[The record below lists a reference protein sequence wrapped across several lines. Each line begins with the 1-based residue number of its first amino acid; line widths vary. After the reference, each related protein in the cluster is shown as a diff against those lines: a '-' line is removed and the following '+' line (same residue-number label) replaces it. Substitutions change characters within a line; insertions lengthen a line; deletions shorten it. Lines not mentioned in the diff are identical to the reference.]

1 MKNNLF
7 KVLLSVICMAGV
19 LIACN
24 DDDYN
29 GPSPDEIT
37 ANYSNKLA
45 VGDRANLDLI
55 YSGREF
61 IGKEVNFNT
70 SDSKAATIT
79 LKSILPGETLTP
91 IENVQLTADGNNGY
105 TFSGSGTGTSGT
117 TFNYQGVIN
126 KEKLSLTLSDVKQ
139 PANQLAQHGT
149 FYPVQTGSESW
160 RDPELKHYYTLLKY
174 ALHLVSDDKSLAQ
187 AATLLEAIAGN
198 ILTWFVSDI
207 TFQPDGNIT
216 ARYAPGLPDGK
227 AITDILMAQQNRP
240 DSDWVASP
248 VNLASYYV
256 KDDSVVYIVPNIDMI
271 IREIEQNKATK
282 AATDSILTEENLT
295 AVYQKLQ
302 QWATKGIKFTA
313 RKHSGEM
320 VIFSQTPTM
329 TRFRGYKGDLFLF
342 IDKNEIKEF
351 LPLLPLVKELIPED
365 MLSGPLGGM
374 LNNML
379 NGIINGINNS
389 NLFELGL
396 MLTKEKD
403 IPDAKAASNAEMHLS
418 RTLSPILND
427 KSKSN

>member
-7 KVLLSVICMAGV
+7 IVLLSVICMAGV
-19 LIACN
+19 LVACN

-29 GPSPDEIT
+29 GPAPDEIT

-45 VGDRANLDLI
+45 VGDRANLDLT

-70 SDSKAATIT
+70 ADSKTATIT
-79 LKSILPGETLTP
+79 LKNILPGETLTP

-149 FYPVQTGSESW
+149 FYPVLKNMETLN
-160 RDPELKHYYTLLKY
+160 DPEYGRYTFYQY
-174 ALHLVSDDKSLAQ
+174 ALHIMSDDKSLGQNAS
-187 AATLLEAIAGN
+187 LLEGIAGN
-198 ILTWFVSDI
+198 LLTWFVNNI
-207 TFQPDGNIT
+207 TFNPDGNIT
-216 ARYAPGLPDGK
+216 AQYAPGLPEGK
-227 AITDILMAQQNRP
+227 AITDLLFSNPNRQ
-240 DSDWVASP
+240 DSDWGVSP
-248 VNLASYYV
+248 LNLASYYI
-256 KDDSVVYIVPNIDMI
+256 KDDSLLYVVPNIDMI
-271 IREIEQNKATK
+271 IREIESKGKTK
-282 AATDSILTEENLT
+282 AGVDSILTEQNII
-295 AVYQKLQ
+295 AIYQKIQ
-302 QWATKGIKFTA
+302 QWTNSGIKFTIRQNSEKPFISPA
-313 RKHSGEM
+313 TGKKM
-320 VIFSQTPTM
+320 A
-329 TRFRGYKGDLFLF
+329 YKGDLFLF

-351 LPLLPLVKELIPED
+351 LPLLPLVKDLIPED
-365 MLSGPLGGM
+365 MMSGVLGGI

-403 IPDAKAASNAEMHLS
+403 IPDAKAASNAEMHLL